1 MIRKYLGYL
10 RFFIVLVTVTV
21 FLTTNL
27 PMFLDTLFFLVNVAI
42 KLLVFKREL

>member
-1 MIRKYLGYL
+1 MIRKYLCYL

-42 KLLVFKREL
+42 NC